1 MGTFDMQLSHMHQTM
16 PDINQRHNYAR
27 LFTLITACG
36 IIFIPIVGMLMDK
49 SGFPTT
55 STIITLSGALWGVC
69 LLSPTPYTLL
79 LSFIFYSFYRT
90 SFFIFIFGYLA
101 DSLGYRFYGL
111 LAGIMFL
118 CGGCIGMLQYPLATF
133 ALDTCNSHHT
143 SSINTGVDDTI
154 TGADGLW
161 VDDNCYQGQWYQ
173 VHVVMVVMILSTL
186 HFSYQDQVRRSI
198 IAEHIKALESI
209 RNSRIPSYGTINV
222 RIDKSPQWR

>member
-1 MGTFDMQLSHMHQTM
+1 
-16 PDINQRHNYAR
+16 
-27 LFTLITACG
+27 
-36 IIFIPIVGMLMDK
+36 
-49 SGFPTT
+49 
-55 STIITLSGALWGVC
+55 
-69 LLSPTPYTLL
+69 
-79 LSFIFYSFYRT
+79 
-90 SFFIFIFGYLA
+90 
-101 DSLGYRFYGL
+101 
-111 LAGIMFL
+111 MFL